1 MVLPDEE
8 GSVGSVDR
16 NEDQHFLA
24 LFQPY
29 TRKDIIT
36 QAKQHELIEVSRMS
50 KDRLL
55 DKLQEQIREDRKS
68 LGIKLSK
75 ERELNLLLIQGYM
88 CLNHVYSKEVLET
101 NKECCVNHKA
111 AKIRAAQRR
120 DIPADF
126 CQQHP
131 PDESPF
137 RSRADKKGFPVTIR
151 LSHTNL
157 HGEHKMLFTPRQIE
171 KITKLLQNG
180 SSGKSTN
187 QLKKNIQK
195 KVDSYPYFSQRI
207 QCEEDNETANNTTY
221 QEPEHENWLPFDS
234 KAECFMY
241 IMMNSSTHHV
251 GFNEENIPIWI
262 LKPSQILK
270 LGLAHPN
277 TAKKLKRSPE
287 PSVEITH
294 PSNGKRWTEEIPF
307 TELKEDGTPVVTMPL
322 NLFLDDTS
330 THKSKRWL
338 PLHCVQ
344 MQLTGKMLQKEIKL
358 KFE

>member
-68 LGIKLSK
+68 LGIKLRIDDSEVYPLHISNIGEQR

-137 RSRADKKGFPVTIR
+137 RSVR
-151 LSHTNL
+151 
-157 HGEHKMLFTPRQIE
+157 
-171 KITKLLQNG
+171 
-180 SSGKSTN
+180 
-187 QLKKNIQK
+187 
-195 KVDSYPYFSQRI
+195 
-207 QCEEDNETANNTTY
+207 
-221 QEPEHENWLPFDS
+221 
-234 KAECFMY
+234 
-241 IMMNSSTHHV
+241 
-251 GFNEENIPIWI
+251 
-262 LKPSQILK
+262 
-270 LGLAHPN
+270 GL
-277 TAKKLKRSPE
+277 
-287 PSVEITH
+287 
-294 PSNGKRWTEEIPF
+294 
-307 TELKEDGTPVVTMPL
+307 
-322 NLFLDDTS
+322 
-330 THKSKRWL
+330 
-338 PLHCVQ
+338 
-344 MQLTGKMLQKEIKL
+344 
-358 KFE
+358 